1 MGWARFGTARDYD
14 DLPIE
19 DWMDGRN
26 DEVAQ
31 RQAYED
37 AGYDAWAS
45 STGTGTNLQA
55 AQPSDVVAL
64 GGSSLGAAA
73 AGANDDPA
81 LGGQVRGGQVR
92 GGQGPTSPAPRYVR
106 ARPGDSISSLLGT
119 SSPGAIGRF
128 AALNGMDGGSSTIY
142 SGRVYALPTD
152 GTTIS
157 ADETAAGS
165 QLLARDNARAAAL
178 RARNIANDQLTA
190 RLLAGK
196 NVWTGEP
203 TYAGPVPVRS
213 DLGSVASLATRPSW
227 YDNPAIKVP
236 AGAAAFTGGLLYGG
250 LVRGP
255 VRTGQFIGDAL
266 DFGARL
272 RDPRD
277 AENHP
282 LDVPARQQVKDFA
295 RGAVAMGQ
303 WAASDP
309 SGAASLIPREFHE
322 LRIAHDPTSIPIA
335 PTTSEEMDNQF
346 EVGANDG
353 EFLTPGTLFNRGR
366 AAVEVMQGGEEA
378 VKAARYAA
386 KVKPAEYARLRAR
399 GDSPAM
405 ADYLSDPYP
414 RTGMGSH
421 FVARS
426 AKFPNKVLGIPL
438 PESIAG
444 QPLPRGFI
452 ESRFNVFKPEGV
464 SRDQLYTD
472 HFGYDGDFY
481 GAFMPP
487 RVNGGKGWRGR
498 ELGVRRYGPVERL
511 VKGAPAPLKTAVGG
525 AAAVGGLTGYNLFGG
540 DRP

>member
-81 LGGQVRGGQVR
+81 LGGQVR

-236 AGAAAFTGGLLYGG
+236 AGAAAFTGGLSTEAWSEARFERASSSAMPWISELGC
-250 LVRGP
+250 VIREMR
-255 VRTGQFIGDAL
+255 RTILSTSPPDSRSRIL
-266 DFGARL
+266 HGAQSPWGNGRLAILRAQRASSRASSTNCASPTIRQASRL
-272 RDPRD
+272 RQRHPR
-277 AENHP
+277 
-282 LDVPARQQVKDFA
+282 R
-295 RGAVAMGQ
+295 
-303 WAASDP
+303 WTIS
-309 SGAASLIPREFHE
+309 S
-322 LRIAHDPTSIPIA
+322 
-335 PTTSEEMDNQF
+335 
-346 EVGANDG
+346 
-353 EFLTPGTLFNRGR
+353 
-366 AAVEVMQGGEEA
+366 
-378 VKAARYAA
+378 
-386 KVKPAEYARLRAR
+386 
-399 GDSPAM
+399 
-405 ADYLSDPYP
+405 
-414 RTGMGSH
+414 
-421 FVARS
+421 RS
-426 AKFPNKVLGIPL
+426 ARTT
-438 PESIAG
+438 ES
-444 QPLPRGFI
+444 
-452 ESRFNVFKPEGV
+452 S
-464 SRDQLYTD
+464 
-472 HFGYDGDFY
+472 
-481 GAFMPP
+481 
-487 RVNGGKGWRGR
+487 
-498 ELGVRRYGPVERL
+498 
-511 VKGAPAPLKTAVGG
+511 
-525 AAAVGGLTGYNLFGG
+525 
-540 DRP
+540 